1 MPHRIFVTGLPGS
14 GKSSLVMEIAKTLGI
29 RTGGLSTPETREK
42 GFRTGFGLVDLASRK
57 EGTLASIH
65 RETGPQISKYK
76 VNLHDLE
83 NIGVKA
89 IENSLLD
96 PEVKLIIIDELGA
109 MEMVSKKF
117 EQIIERVFDSDKDLL
132 IVLHRKFV
140 NRYKNKGRVFVL
152 TWENRKEIRKEILD
166 ILK

>member
-29 RTGGLSTPETREK
+29 RTGGLSTPEIREK
-42 GFRTGFGLVDLASRK
+42 GFRTGFRLVDLASKK
-57 EGTLASIH
+57 EGILASIH
-65 RETGPQISKYK
+65 QETGPQISKYR

-89 IENSLLD
+89 IENAID
-96 PEVKLIIIDELGA
+96 PEVRLIIIDELGA

-117 EQIIERVFDSDKDLL
+117 EQIIERVFDSKKNLL

-140 NRYKNKGRVFVL
+140 NKYKNKGRVFVL
-152 TWENRKEIRKEILD
+152 TWENREQIRKEILD